1 MTFTLQDYIDTLH
14 RDVPQW
20 YGWAKADGY
29 RGVYENL
36 IIHND
41 SITKP
46 TEQECIDGVAALQSE
61 WDAQEYARDRVDA
74 YPDMQE
80 QFDLLYHELETSG
93 SLTTSGSWF
102 NTVKAVKDAN
112 PKG

>member
-20 YGWAKADGY
+20 YGWAKADGD
-29 RGVYENL
+29 RAVYENL

-61 WDAQEYARDRVDA
+61 YDAQQYARDRQSE
-74 YPDMQE
+74 YPSYAD
-80 QFDLLYHELETSG
+80 QFDKIFHER
-93 SLTTSGSWF
+93 
-102 NTVKAVKDAN
+102 
-112 PKG
+112 